1 MSVELDL
8 GNAANWE
15 QIHYS
20 SRQVSF
26 INNYLFNPLSEID
39 VTGGVLL
46 DTSLIATF
54 ADSSS
59 ARPTWK
65 TAGWL
70 HQKIRIGIVIGG
82 GLDAEAQNSSRV
94 MLGRT
99 KVHFFKKNVRNYG
112 LSFVAPKWM
121 QQLSLTV
128 WKYTGAYANPELE
141 AIDLAR
147 IDILR
152 TEAKVDAL
160 FREMGER

>member
-1 MSVELDL
+1 MSIEIDL

-26 INNYLFNPLSEID
+26 INNYLFNPLPEID
-39 VTGGVLL
+39 VTGGELL
-46 DTSLIATF
+46 DTSVIATF
-54 ADSSS
+54 ASSAN

-70 HQKIRIGIVIGG
+70 HQKIRIGIVVGG

-99 KVHFFKKNVRNYG
+99 KVHFFKRNIRNYG
-112 LSFVAPKWM
+112 LSFVAPTWI
-121 QQLSLTV
+121 QQLSLTI
-128 WKYTGAYANPELE
+128 WKYTGVYANPELE

-160 FREMGER
+160 FKDWNQ